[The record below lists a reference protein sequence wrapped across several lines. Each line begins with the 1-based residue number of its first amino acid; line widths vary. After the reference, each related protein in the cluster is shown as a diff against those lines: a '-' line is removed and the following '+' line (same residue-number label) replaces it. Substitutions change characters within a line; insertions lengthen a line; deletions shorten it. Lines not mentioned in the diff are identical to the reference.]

1 MGPGNSP
8 LSYLIPIGVAAVVI
22 LLRNSRPRRLRV
34 ESLWILP
41 MVYIALLASSLAAAP
56 PPVTPAS
63 IGVLVLGFALG
74 AAIGWQ
80 RGRFTKIDIN
90 PQTHE
95 LSSRQSAI
103 GLVFI
108 FAILAVRFGAR
119 GLLAANA
126 GALHIPVAAALDAFF
141 ALAIAMLSVQRLEV
155 WLRASKML
163 AEAKA
168 SAPASGPPSTPPI
181 VR

>member
-1 MGPGNSP
+1 MGPGASP

-41 MVYIALLASSLAAAP
+41 TIYILLLASSLAAAP
-56 PPVTPAS
+56 PPVTPES
-63 IGVLVLGFALG
+63 VGLLVLGFALG
-74 AAIGWQ
+74 AAFGWQ
-80 RGRFTKIDIN
+80 RGRFTKIDID

-95 LSSRQSAI
+95 LSARQSAI

-119 GLLAANA
+119 DLLAANA
-126 GALHIPVAAALDAFF
+126 STLHIPIAAALDAFF

-163 AEAKA
+163 AVAKA
-168 SAPASGPPSTPPI
+168 EKGGGAPPPI
-181 VR
+181 VS

>member
-1 MGPGNSP
+1 MRPGSSP
-8 LSYLIPIGVAAVVI
+8 LSYLLPIGVALVVI

-41 MVYIALLASSLAAAP
+41 TVYVLLLASSLAAAP

-63 IGVLVLGFALG
+63 VGLLVLGFALG
-74 AAIGWQ
+74 AALGWQ
-80 RGRFTKIDIN
+80 RGRFTKIDID

-95 LSSRQSAI
+95 MSSQQSVI

-108 FAILAVRFGAR
+108 LAIFAVRFGAR

-126 GALHIPVAAALDAFF
+126 GALHIPIAAALDAFF

-163 AEAKA
+163 ADARAAKA
-168 SAPASGPPSTPPI
+168 PPPI
-181 VR
+181 VG

>member
-1 MGPGNSP
+1 MQPGNSP
-8 LSYLIPIGVAAVVI
+8 LSYLIPIGIAAAVI

-34 ESLWILP
+34 ETLWIFP
-41 MVYIALLASSLAAAP
+41 AVYLVLLGGSLAAAP
-56 PPVTPAS
+56 PPVTVES
-63 IGVLVLGFALG
+63 IALLVLAFALG

-80 RGRFTKIDIN
+80 RGRLTKIDIH
-90 PQTHE
+90 PETHE
-95 LSSRQSAI
+95 LTSRQSAI

-108 FAILAVRFGAR
+108 VAILAVRYGAR

-141 ALAIAMLSVQRLEV
+141 ALAIAMLSVQRLEL
-155 WLRASKML
+155 WLRASKIL

-168 SAPASGPPSTPPI
+168 AKAPPPPI

>member
-1 MGPGNSP
+1 MGPSNSP
-8 LSYLIPIGVAAVVI
+8 LTYLIPIGVAAVVI

-41 MVYIALLASSLAAAP
+41 MVYILLLASSLAAAP

-80 RGRFTKIDIN
+80 RGRFTQIDID

-126 GALHIPVAAALDAFF
+126 NTLHIPVAAALDAFF
-141 ALAIAMLSVQRLEV
+141 ALAIAMLSVQRLEL
-155 WLRASKML
+155 WLRATKML
-163 AEAKA
+163 TEAKA
-168 SAPASGPPSTPPI
+168 AKSADATPPI